1 MLNQL
6 SIHRAHSFF
15 GREEE
20 EEEAEVSLFF
30 GRKEEEEEEAE
41 VSLFFREKRRRGG
54 SRGETGRW
62 FCSIEPHCT
71 PDVGTEAGS
80 KLLVGVFNTF
90 LQGFGFRV

>member
-30 GRKEEEEEEAE
+30 REKRRRRGSRG
-41 VSLFFREKRRRGG
+41 VTLFREKRRRGG

-80 KLLVGVFNTF
+80 KLLVGVFITF